1 MSPPNKR
8 DRRVSR
14 TRKLLHQ
21 ALHDLLTRKRY
32 DDITVQDIID
42 QADVGRST
50 FYAHYQDKEDLA
62 VSELLRIMDELNQA
76 IEDSDPQDKQIL
88 PTRGLFDHI
97 TEHPEV
103 FSGMLH
109 DRGMEFFFDK
119 GQQYWADRVEERLQA
134 LLPPGSEPGIPL
146 KMIAAITAGTLVTM
160 MRWWLDNKMPYS
172 ADQMAQYADQLILP
186 GIYKSLG
193 IDEMEMK

>member
-1 MSPPNKR
+1 MSPKKS
-8 DRRVSR
+8 DRRVER

-32 DDITVQDIID
+32 DDITVQEIID

-62 VSELLRIMDELNQA
+62 VSELIRIMDELNQA
-76 IEDSDPQDKQIL
+76 IVDSDPQGKSLL
-88 PTRGLFDHI
+88 PTRGLFEHI
-97 TEHPEV
+97 SENPHV

-119 GQQYWADRVEERLQA
+119 GQQYWADRITERLDA
-134 LLPPGSEPGIPL
+134 LLPPGHEPGIPVT
-146 KMIAAITAGTLVTM
+146 MIAATIAGTLVTM

-186 GIYKSLG
+186 GIWNALG
-193 IDEMEMK
+193 IDGLEME

>member
-1 MSPPNKR
+1 MPPQEP
-8 DRRVSR
+8 DRRIKR

-62 VSELLRIMDELNQA
+62 VSELIRIMDELNQA
-76 IEDSDPQDKQIL
+76 IEESDPQGKQIL

-97 TEHPEV
+97 MKHPEV

-109 DRGMEFFFDK
+109 DRGMEFFFEK
-119 GQQYWADRVEERLQA
+119 GQQYWANRIEERLQA
-134 LLPPGSEPGIPL
+134 LLPPDRKPDIPP
-146 KMIAAITAGTLVTM
+146 KMIAATTAGTLVTM
-160 MRWWLDNKMPYS
+160 MRWWLDHKMPYS

-186 GIYKSLG
+186 GIWKSLG
-193 IDEMEMK
+193 IDEMEMN

>member
-1 MSPPNKR
+1 
-8 DRRVSR
+8 
-14 TRKLLHQ
+14 LLHQ

-32 DDITVQDIID
+32 ADITVQDIID

-62 VSELLRIMDELNQA
+62 VSELIRIMDELNQA
-76 IEDSDPQDKQIL
+76 IEDSDPQGKQIL

-97 TEHPEV
+97 MENPEV

-119 GQQYWADRVEERLQA
+119 GQQYWADRIEERLQA
-134 LLPPGSEPGIPL
+134 LLPPGREPDIPI
-146 KMIAAITAGTLVTM
+146 KMIAATTAGTLVTII
-160 MRWWLDNKMPYS
+160 RWWLDNKIPYP
-172 ADQMAQYADQLILP
+172 ADQMAQFADRLVLP
-186 GIYKSLG
+186 GIWNALG
-193 IDEMEMK
+193 IENLEME